1 MLSQIIIQ
9 ERYKINRKSTKIE
22 RNYAMIV
29 MLSLYKI
36 ITKMGFRKNK
46 QNQINS
52 QSEPV
57 TSAPK
62 PIVTGKQIGRAHV

>member
-9 ERYKINRKSTKIE
+9 ERYKINRESTKIE

-46 QNQINS
+46 QNKGL
-52 QSEPV
+52 ETV
-57 TSAPK
+57 K
-62 PIVTGKQIGRAHV
+62 PC